1 MMNKSI
7 KSIIVLVCICAVTS
21 LLMSLTNELTAPIIK
36 ENESAAANAALLEV
50 MPDGEGFEAIDISTY
65 TLPSTISEAYKEKNG
80 GYVFKMITS
89 GYSTNFVI
97 MCGVNPD
104 KSVSGALCLSSGET
118 LGYEKTFGENM
129 AGKNIH
135 TMEEIDTISGATKTT
150 GAYIS
155 AVKDALNAATILDG
169 GSVDIRTEEEILA
182 DNLSSALPQADGLFT
197 KLFIVEDIGFV
208 DAVYSADNNT
218 GYVYIVGEEFIAV
231 DASGNVLSE
240 TETDISEAVS
250 KMLVS
255 SVSNIDITSYADM
268 PPAIVSASVSATG
281 NYIFDIKAA
290 GFGINGDAWYNPSG
304 EYIYIKISVTSE
316 GKIIDCLTV
325 SQKET
330 DGIGSACAD
339 EEFYT
344 QFNGKDENNFREID
358 AISGATITTNAYK
371 TAVSRAF
378 EALKIL
384 KGVE

>member
-1 MMNKSI
+1 MNRSI
-7 KSIIVLVCICAVTS
+7 KSILVLVCICAVTS
-21 LLMSLTNELTAPIIK
+21 LLMALTNELTAPIIEK
-36 ENESAAANAALLEV
+36 NESAAANAALLQV
-50 MPDGEGFEAIDISTY
+50 MPEGKGFEAVDISTY
-65 TLPSTISEAYKEKNG
+65 TLPSTISEAYKEANG
-80 GYVFKMITS
+80 GYVFKMVTS

-97 MCGVNPD
+97 MCGVSPD

-129 AGKNIH
+129 TGKNIQ
-135 TMEEIDTISGATKTT
+135 TVEEIDTVSGATKTT

-155 AVKDALNAATILDG
+155 AVKDALNAAIILDG

-182 DNLSSALPQADGLFT
+182 DNLSAALPQADGAFT

-218 GYVYIVGEEFIAV
+218 GYVYVVGEEFIAV
-231 DASGNVLSE
+231 DATGNILSE

-250 KMLVS
+250 KMLAS
-255 SVSNIDITSYADM
+255 SVSDIDITAYADM
-268 PPAIVSASVSATG
+268 PAAIVSASVSATG

-290 GFGINGDAWYNPSG
+290 GFGISGDAWYNPSG

-316 GKIIDCLTV
+316 GKIIDCFTV

-344 QFNGKDENNFREID
+344 QFNGKDESNFREID